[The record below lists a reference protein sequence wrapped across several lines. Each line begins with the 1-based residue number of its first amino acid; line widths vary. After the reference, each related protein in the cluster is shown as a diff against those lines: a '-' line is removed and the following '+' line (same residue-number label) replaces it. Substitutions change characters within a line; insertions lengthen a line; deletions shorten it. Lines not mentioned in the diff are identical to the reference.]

1 MNEFL
6 TELKDLFVNA
16 SQYTSVFGTIFNAN
30 FVREGATY
38 PLAVYT
44 MNPVEQASKDG
55 ELFSAEVSFYFA
67 IDQFPECVA
76 FYDAIKPI
84 IKESSFNSELFTP
97 ITEYEFDL
105 HKIVVNLKK
114 IK

>member
-6 TELKDLFVNA
+6 TELKNLFVFA
-16 SQYTSVFGTIFNAN
+16 PEYTSVFGNVLNAN
-30 FVREGATY
+30 FAREGVAF

-55 ELFSAEVSFYFA
+55 QLFSVEVSFYFA
-67 IDQFPECVA
+67 IDQFPSCVV
-76 FYDAIKPI
+76 FYDSIKPV
-84 IKESSFNSELFTP
+84 IKASDFMSEIFTP
-97 ITEYEFDL
+97 ITDYELDL
-105 HKIVVNLKK
+105 NKIVVNLKK

>member
-6 TELKDLFVNA
+6 TELKDLFVTA
-16 SQYTSVFGTIFNAN
+16 SQYTSVFGTVLNAN
-30 FVREGATY
+30 FAREGATF

-55 ELFSAEVSFYFA
+55 QQFSVEVSFYFE
-67 IDQFPECVA
+67 INQFPECVA
-76 FYDAIKPI
+76 FYDAIVPV
-84 IKESSFNSELFTP
+84 IKSSSFISEIFTP
-97 ITEYEFDL
+97 ITDYELDL
-105 HKIVVNLKK
+105 NKIVVNLKK

>member
-16 SQYTSVFGTIFNAN
+16 SQYTSVFGTVFNAN
-30 FVREGATY
+30 FVREGATF
-38 PLAVYT
+38 PVAVYT
-44 MNPVEQASKDG
+44 MNPVESASKDG
-55 ELFSAEVSFYFA
+55 QQFSAEVSFYFS
-67 IDQFPECVA
+67 IEQFPQCVA

-84 IKESSFNSELFTP
+84 IKESSFMSEIFTP
-97 ITEYEFDL
+97 ITDYELDL
-105 HKIVVNLKK
+105 NKIIVNLKK